1 MIGWRSEKLADEV
14 LVIRPD
20 KDGKTD
26 YADDLVT
33 NNEEDDNEL
42 IEAEEAEE
50 VTFGLERDLQ
60 LALRSNIDQ
69 LEPGLKITD
78 GGKERS
84 VEAGRIDITAA
95 DPKGN
100 SVVVELKA
108 GVASPDVVA
117 QVLAYMGSIA
127 DADKRPVR
135 GIIVA
140 GDFHKKVI
148 LASRAIANLEL
159 KKYSFQFK
167 FDAP

>member
-1 MIGWRSEKLADEV
+1 
-14 LVIRPD
+14 
-20 KDGKTD
+20 
-26 YADDLVT
+26 
-33 NNEEDDNEL
+33 
-42 IEAEEAEE
+42 
-50 VTFGLERDLQ
+50 
-60 LALRSNIDQ
+60 
-69 LEPGLKITD
+69 
-78 GGKERS
+78 

-95 DPKGN
+95 DPNGN

-108 GVASPDVVA
+108 GIASPDVVA

-148 LASRAIANLEL
+148 LASRAIGNLEL